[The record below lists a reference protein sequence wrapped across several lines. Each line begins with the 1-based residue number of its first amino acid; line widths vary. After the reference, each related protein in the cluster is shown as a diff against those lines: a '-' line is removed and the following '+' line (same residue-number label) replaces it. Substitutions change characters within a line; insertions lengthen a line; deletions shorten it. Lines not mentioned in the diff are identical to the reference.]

1 MDYSYV
7 NDFRKL
13 GFGMFVH
20 FGLYSVL
27 GKGEWHFQY
36 TRDSRMSDEVAMER
50 YIEKT
55 FPRFKVAPNWAKELC
70 KTAKKAGCRYVTLTT
85 RHHEGFSLYDTCG
98 LNELDAPHSPTQR
111 DLVQEF
117 VDACREYDLLPVFYH
132 TVIDWWQ
139 KDFRSGNFEAY
150 FAYLKRSI
158 EILCTRYGKVGGF
171 WFDGT
176 WGLPQ
181 GITFPEEIY
190 QMIHALQPRAIIT
203 NNTGLS
209 ACGEKGGEE
218 IDCVTF
224 EKGKAFPIS
233 SSAARPIAGEVCDT
247 IVEHWGYAKNDYCI
261 KSYSHLL
268 NELISTRAA
277 GCNLLLN
284 VGPKGNG
291 FLPVEQKRMME
302 MLGSWLKKNHSIV
315 LDATPSSVST
325 DGASLFE
332 KDGFYYAVVQ
342 DVPMAADAHVQRDQ
356 GKKTVLLHTDKRI
369 SSLSMVDKPGEKI
382 EKTSHQSFVITPF
395 EYGTSMGARIAKF
408 RLK

>member
-36 TRDSRMSDEVAMER
+36 TRDSRISDEVAMER

-150 FAYLKRSI
+150 FAYLR
-158 EILCTRYGKVGGF
+158 
-171 WFDGT
+171 
-176 WGLPQ
+176 
-181 GITFPEEIY
+181 
-190 QMIHALQPRAIIT
+190 
-203 NNTGLS
+203 
-209 ACGEKGGEE
+209 
-218 IDCVTF
+218 
-224 EKGKAFPIS
+224 
-233 SSAARPIAGEVCDT
+233 
-247 IVEHWGYAKNDYCI
+247 
-261 KSYSHLL
+261 SHL
-268 NELISTRAA
+268 
-277 GCNLLLN
+277 
-284 VGPKGNG
+284 
-291 FLPVEQKRMME
+291 F
-302 MLGSWLKKNHSIV
+302 
-315 LDATPSSVST
+315 
-325 DGASLFE
+325 
-332 KDGFYYAVVQ
+332 
-342 DVPMAADAHVQRDQ
+342 
-356 GKKTVLLHTDKRI
+356 
-369 SSLSMVDKPGEKI
+369 
-382 EKTSHQSFVITPF
+382 
-395 EYGTSMGARIAKF
+395 
-408 RLK
+408 